1 MDDNEN
7 TYKSQLYKI
16 DVEKHQADGRSFS
29 YAVFSRMCEEG
40 RAKALE
46 DNLGKPPI
54 DIRLAGGAMKIIS
67 KICVD
72 QSEYILPS
80 TTISEAIFRILI
92 ANENVPMSVLDLHS
106 RLAQAWA
113 SVIYLKNLSEDVVF
127 KVLEGPNNYGFGRV

>member
-1 MDDNEN
+1 MDENEN
-7 TYKSQLYKI
+7 TYKSQLYKV

-29 YAVFSRMCEEG
+29 YAVYSRMSEEG
-40 RAKALE
+40 KAKALV
-46 DNLGKPPI
+46 DFGTPPI
-54 DIRLAGGAMKIIS
+54 DILLAGGAMKIVS
-67 KICVD
+67 KICGN
-72 QSEYILPS
+72 QSDYILPS

>member
-1 MDDNEN
+1 MDENEN
-7 TYKSQLYKI
+7 TYKSQLYKV
-16 DVEKHQADGRSFS
+16 DVEKHQANGRSFS
-29 YAVFSRMCEEG
+29 YAVYSRMSEEG
-40 RAKALE
+40 KAKALV
-46 DNLGKPPI
+46 DFGNPPI
-54 DIRLAGGAMKIIS
+54 DILLAGGAMKIVS

-72 QSEYILPS
+72 QSDYILPS

-92 ANENVPMSVLDLHS
+92 ANENIPMSVLDLHS